1 MPILVL
7 MELPFVMS
15 AGDVTISRTSAIQ
28 PDAFHHLRSSHP
40 GEELAPCT
48 TLERTM
54 ENFSLLTI
62 SGPCLPSCTM
72 KSTPDLPSLRGTSS
86 LPACV
91 LTKVHSNES
100 PGRNCIIYRPWFSP
114 YSYLVD
120 MDKTGQLGACSFP
133 DALAVSDWDTDQS
146 EDLPESIS
154 SSSCS
159 LEKTY
164 LHKSNRKTSSGWE
177 ARNSITSR
185 DILTASKWQ
194 PLPHNGYKCV
204 ACCRVFPTLH
214 ALKTHIKCSFKEGF
228 SCKVYY
234 HKLKALW
241 EKERKA
247 RPDDGLPFNT
257 TKMPK

>member
-1 MPILVL
+1 
-7 MELPFVMS
+7 
-15 AGDVTISRTSAIQ
+15 
-28 PDAFHHLRSSHP
+28 
-40 GEELAPCT
+40 
-48 TLERTM
+48 M

-62 SGPCLPSCTM
+62 SGPCLPSCCTM
-72 KSTPDLPSLRGTSS
+72 KSTPDLPSLKGTSNLLAVAKVTGPEDS
-86 LPACV
+86 FQPLLFLVACV

-120 MDKTGQLGACSFP
+120 MDKTDQLGACSFP
-133 DALAVSDWDTDQS
+133 DALADSDWDTDQS
-146 EDLPESIS
+146 EDLLESIS

-159 LEKTY
+159 LEKAY
-164 LHKSNRKTSSGWE
+164 LHESSRKTSSGRE

-247 RPDDGLPFNT
+247 RPDDGLPFNA
-257 TKMPK
+257 TKMTK